1 MATTKKYK
9 IGIFIGISL
18 VAIIVVT
25 TVVLAVMLYYLNKEL
40 NRFTCLKPNNEN
52 GNNQSLKGIGGG
64 IHKPRLLRGG
74 GQPKYHHLS
83 SVHFI
88 T

>member
-18 VAIIVVT
+18 VAMIVVT

-40 NRFTCLKPNNEN
+40 NRFTCLQTNNEN
-52 GNNQSLKGIGGG
+52 GNNQLELKRGRG
-64 IHKPRLLRGG
+64 IHKPREHLKGG
-74 GQPKYHHLS
+74 GLAKIPLFNFNS
-83 SVHFI
+83 L
-88 T
+88 